1 MPKRLTKE
9 DSTATETYA
18 KFVAEPFETGY
29 GHTVGNSLR
38 RVLLSSLEG
47 AAITSI
53 KVDGAM
59 HEFATI
65 EGVVEDVTDI
75 VLNLKK
81 ILFKAH
87 TRDSQTLL
95 LSANKEGEVTAAD
108 IQLNQNVE
116 LVNPNQH
123 ICTLDK
129 KRKFEMELEVKIGR
143 GFLPGDENKKPNQAI
158 GVIAIDSLFSPVTR
172 VRYAVENARVGQR
185 TDYDRLILEVWTDGR
200 ISPDDALTQASAIL
214 QHHLDVFVGYDK
226 NAVEFE
232 EVVDKQDEEK
242 TKLKKLLNMS
252 VNEIE
257 LSVLKVHGI
266 ASQSPV
272 SSDNQIVVF
281 EMFGAL
287 RPFRAGVRQQA
298 QRRSEARC
306 FLLPMRFAGTSTRPW
321 GPGSAPTSTPVCCG
335 PGSCGRGSSTRTS
348 SR

>member
-1 MPKRLTKE
+1 MPVRLGRFEMPKRLTKDE
-9 DSTATETYA
+9 STANETYA

-47 AAITSI
+47 AAIASI

-87 TRDSQTLL
+87 TRDPQTLL
-95 LSANKEGEVTAAD
+95 LSVNKEGEVLASD

-129 KRKFEMELEVKIGR
+129 KRKFEMELEVKVGR

-185 TDYDRLILEVWTDGR
+185 TDYDRLILEIWTDGR

-232 EVVDKQDEEK
+232 EVADKQDDEK
-242 TKLKKLLNMS
+242 PRMKKLLNMS

-257 LSVLKVHGI
+257 LSVRAANCLNNANITTVGQLAMKTE
-266 ASQSPV
+266 A
-272 SSDNQIVVF
+272 
-281 EMFGAL
+281 EMVKYRNFGKKSVNEIKEKLAAL
-287 RPFRAGVRQQA
+287 GLTLGMNIDL
-298 QRRSEARC
+298 SLLEA
-306 FLLPMRFAGTSTRPW
+306 PKEEAK
-321 GPGSAPTSTPVCCG
+321 AV
-335 PGSCGRGSSTRTS
+335 
-348 SR
+348 

>member
-1 MPKRLTKE
+1 MPVRLGRFEMPKRLTKE
-9 DSTATETYA
+9 DTTATETYA

-38 RVLLSSLEG
+38 RLLLSSLEG
-47 AAITSI
+47 AAIASI

-81 ILFKAH
+81 VLFKAH
-87 TRDSQTLL
+87 TRDPQTLL
-95 LSANKEGEVTAAD
+95 LSVNKEGDVTAAD

-116 LVNPNQH
+116 LVNPTQH

-129 KRKFEMELEVKIGR
+129 KKKFEMELEVKVGR
-143 GFLPGDENKKPNQAI
+143 GFMPGDENKKPNQAI
-158 GVIAIDSLFSPVTR
+158 GVVAIDSLFSPVTR
-172 VRYAVENARVGQR
+172 VRYFVESARVGQR
-185 TDYDRLILEVWTDGR
+185 TDYDRLVLEVWTDGR

-226 NAVEFE
+226 NAIEFE

-257 LSVLKVHGI
+257 LSVRAANCLNNANITTVGQLGMKSEQEMLKYRNFGKKSLNEI
-266 ASQSPV
+266 KDKLQALGLALGMT
-272 SSDNQIVVF
+272 F
-281 EMFGAL
+281 EADL
-287 RPFRAGVRQQA
+287 L
-298 QRRSEARC
+298 EAPKEDSTVPQ
-306 FLLPMRFAGTSTRPW
+306 PMH
-321 GPGSAPTSTPVCCG
+321 
-335 PGSCGRGSSTRTS
+335 
-348 SR
+348 